1 MKWNIVKK
9 REEGFTLIELLATI
23 VIIGVIA
30 VITTPIVT
38 TTLETSRKSGLK
50 TSAEAILK
58 ETNLEKAMDKI
69 PNSENG
75 VSITDKKLELKNNP
89 FTNGFIR
96 KNANGKLELYQATN
110 GVYCVNGTT
119 GKLKVVKGN
128 CISND
133 STAPTLTLSGGY
145 IGANELTVLASAQ
158 DNESGII
165 GYEYKIGN
173 GSYTSIQSNNFYVF
187 ANLSKNTSYTIM
199 VRVTNGSG
207 LKTEKSITLKTK
219 TVSAATFEVSDA
231 SDWTTM
237 KDVTINFPTRTSG
250 MTFRYKIGTGTWE
263 ELTSGKKKS
272 FQLKENV
279 TVYAEVILN
288 GETVSSNVSITKIDN
303 IPPVISSIR
312 PNTENWARQITI
324 QVVASDSPSGI
335 HATGYSFNDGATW
348 TNASTYTV
356 TKNGTY
362 KIKVRD
368 KAGNIT
374 SGNITITKIDRNGPK
389 CVSSGGN
396 NAWTN
401 TSRTIYGTCIDNGTG
416 AGCVTEKISKTITT
430 DTNGKMSPGSVRDE
444 AGNETVCPTTEM
456 VRVDK
461 TPPTCTGS
469 GGSTT

>member
-219 TVSAATFEVSDA
+219 TVSAATF
-231 SDWTTM
+231 
-237 KDVTINFPTRTSG
+237 
-250 MTFRYKIGTGTWE
+250 
-263 ELTSGKKKS
+263 
-272 FQLKENV
+272 
-279 TVYAEVILN
+279 
-288 GETVSSNVSITKIDN
+288 
-303 IPPVISSIR
+303 
-312 PNTENWARQITI
+312 
-324 QVVASDSPSGI
+324 
-335 HATGYSFNDGATW
+335 
-348 TNASTYTV
+348 
-356 TKNGTY
+356 
-362 KIKVRD
+362 
-368 KAGNIT
+368 
-374 SGNITITKIDRNGPK
+374 
-389 CVSSGGN
+389 
-396 NAWTN
+396 
-401 TSRTIYGTCIDNGTG
+401 
-416 AGCVTEKISKTITT
+416 
-430 DTNGKMSPGSVRDE
+430 
-444 AGNETVCPTTEM
+444 
-456 VRVDK
+456 
-461 TPPTCTGS
+461 
-469 GGSTT
+469 